1 MIYIMEKIKMKS
13 DKKYLIIGEFGQERN
28 IIYQKDLTKHL
39 EISFKDLGLTKNDI
53 ILISSN
59 DLENKTN
66 LLLSSNK
73 KENNSLNEIKE
84 DYYLFSTKN
93 KYEIYKQ
100 EFDNK
105 LKQQIENNLYISA
118 KDLFSDKLS
127 FNFNNNSLLNKN
139 ITNNIQIQKDI
150 SHVQEIYSNFKSIS
164 INIDKNFNLCNSL
177 MNMNIIN
184 INKSIS
190 ILYKYLKTR
199 IKNIQ
204 INFESLKVNLEEINK
219 RVTSTE
225 KRIKNFIIIKMGIN
239 NKEELELFKIL
250 INENQIEQMKEKIN
264 KKLNTLNEKM
274 KNKSKIFEEKIND
287 MNNNNINLEQKI
299 KEIIDEKKL
308 EEIKNDIKRVKE
320 KFNALKN
327 RYNKDKFNDEI
338 KKIIEKYN
346 NNIENNSEDKFDINY
361 RIDKLDDYKKEDELN
376 IIIHNIKNIKSETE
390 NIVNKI
396 KLFITD
402 SIIKKFFRFSSEIF
416 LALEPFESYNEKFN
430 TYKNSLENIS
440 KSNFDL
446 LFSIDEAL
454 RFKYYFN
461 EYERRI
467 NYLKDLKRI
476 IYKLKKSLI
485 KENEIRQK
493 FNEEIKNYFNGK
505 INDNVFGISNN
516 IISYFEWDD
525 IKGSFDIYGDKNYSN
540 ITLEEDELNH
550 FNSNKKYD
558 LSKEKLIYLDDI
570 FSKND
575 FQQEMIYNLNNKIL
589 EYKSEINKLT
599 NIIENKNKEFKQLK
613 YNIEQINNLFNNKNK
628 NIKYENRDIEIK
640 KEESNGIKKENKI
653 FNPLYDEMTD
663 DNDIN
668 EEESFAIKD
677 NNNDSNSS
685 IEDDKNKNNIN
696 NENNIY
702 LSLEQTF
709 IIKKT
714 FFNYFTNLL
723 SIKNEEYNK
732 LFSLYNS
739 LRMSIEDK

>member
-1 MIYIMEKIKMKS
+1 MKL
-13 DKKYLIIGEFGQERN
+13 DKKYLIIGEFGQERR
-28 IIYQKDLTKHL
+28 ISSQKDLMKNI
-39 EISFKDLGLTKNDI
+39 EVSFKDLGLTKNDV

-59 DLENKTN
+59 ELENKTN
-66 LLLSSNK
+66 LILSSNK
-73 KENNSLNEIKE
+73 KENSNINEIKE

-105 LKQQIENNLYISA
+105 LKQQIENNSFISA
-118 KDLFSDKLS
+118 KELFGGRLF
-127 FNFNNNSLLNKN
+127 FNLNNNSLINKN

-150 SHVQEIYSNFKSIS
+150 SHIQEIYSNFNSIS
-164 INIDKNFNLCNSL
+164 NNIDSNYELCRSL
-177 MNMNIIN
+177 ISKNIIN

-204 INFESLKVNLEEINK
+204 INFESLKENLEEMNK
-219 RVTSTE
+219 RVSSTE

-250 INENQIEQMKEKIN
+250 INENQIKQMKEKIN
-264 KKLNTLNEKM
+264 KKINTLNEKI
-274 KNKSKIFEEKIND
+274 KNKSKEFEEKVNILNND
-287 MNNNNINLEQKI
+287 NINIEQKI
-299 KEIIDEKKL
+299 KDVIDEKKL
-308 EEIKNDIKRVKE
+308 EEIKKEIKRIKE
-320 KFNALKN
+320 KLNDLKN
-327 RYNKDKFNDEI
+327 KFNNEI
-338 KKIIEKYN
+338 EKIKEKYN
-346 NNIENNSEDKFDINY
+346 NNNIEKNNEDDIKY

-376 IIIHNIKNIKSETE
+376 IFIHNIKNIKNETE
-390 NIVNKI
+390 NIMNKI

-402 SIIKKFFRFSSEIF
+402 TIIKKFFRLSNDIF
-416 LALEPFESYNEKFN
+416 LALEPIESYNEKFN
-430 TYKNSLENIS
+430 TYKNSLEKIG
-440 KSNFDL
+440 KDNFDL

-454 RFKYYFN
+454 RFKFYFN

-467 NYLKDLKRI
+467 NYLKDLKRT
-476 IYKLKKSLI
+476 IYKLKKSLK

-493 FNEEIKNYFNGK
+493 FNEELKNYFNGK
-505 INDNVFGISNN
+505 INDKVFGISDS

-525 IKGSFDIYGDKNYSN
+525 IKGSFDIYGDKNYAN
-540 ITLEEDELNH
+540 ITLEENELNL
-550 FNSNKKYD
+550 FNSNNKN
-558 LSKEKLIYLDDI
+558 EIEDI
-570 FSKND
+570 ISRND

-599 NIIENKNKEFKQLK
+599 NIIENKNNEFKQLK
-613 YNIEQINNLFNNKNK
+613 YNIDQINNLFNNKNK
-628 NIKYENRDIEIK
+628 NIKNENKDSNINIYENN
-640 KEESNGIKKENKI
+640 SIKKENKI

-685 IEDDKNKNNIN
+685 NEDINNKNNIN
-696 NENNIY
+696 NENNENNIY
-702 LSLEQTF
+702 LSLSQTF

-723 SIKNEEYNK
+723 SIKNEEYNR

-739 LRMSIEDK
+739 LKMSLEDK

>member
-1 MIYIMEKIKMKS
+1 MEKIKMKL
-13 DKKYLIIGEFGQERN
+13 DKKYLIIGEFGQERR
-28 IIYQKDLTKHL
+28 ISSQKDLMKNI
-39 EISFKDLGLTKNDI
+39 EVSFKDLGLTKNDV

-59 DLENKTN
+59 ELENKTN
-66 LLLSSNK
+66 LILSSNK
-73 KENNSLNEIKE
+73 KENSNINEIKE

-105 LKQQIENNLYISA
+105 LKQQIENNSFISA
-118 KDLFSDKLS
+118 KELFGGRL
-127 FNFNNNSLLNKN
+127 FINLNNNSLINKN

-150 SHVQEIYSNFKSIS
+150 SHIQEIYSNFNSIS
-164 INIDKNFNLCNSL
+164 NNIDSNYELCRSL
-177 MNMNIIN
+177 ISKNIIN

-190 ILYKYLKTR
+190 ILYNYLKTR

-204 INFESLKVNLEEINK
+204 INFESLKENLEEMNK
-219 RVTSTE
+219 RVSSTE

-250 INENQIEQMKEKIN
+250 INENQIKQMKEKIN
-264 KKLNTLNEKM
+264 KKINALNEKI
-274 KNKSKIFEEKIND
+274 KNKSKEFEEKVNILNND
-287 MNNNNINLEQKI
+287 NINIEQKI
-299 KEIIDEKKL
+299 KDVIDEKKL
-308 EEIKNDIKRVKE
+308 EEIKK
-320 KFNALKN
+320 
-327 RYNKDKFNDEI
+327 EI
-338 KKIIEKYN
+338 KKIKEKLNDLKNKFNNEIEKIKEKYN
-346 NNIENNSEDKFDINY
+346 NNNIEKNNEDDIKY
-361 RIDKLDDYKKEDELN
+361 RIDKLDDYKNEDELN
-376 IIIHNIKNIKSETE
+376 IFIHNIKNIKNETE
-390 NIVNKI
+390 NIMNKI

-402 SIIKKFFRFSSEIF
+402 TIIKKFFRFSNDIF
-416 LALEPFESYNEKFN
+416 LALEPIESYNEKFN
-430 TYKNSLENIS
+430 TYKNSLEKIG
-440 KSNFDL
+440 KDNFDL

-454 RFKYYFN
+454 RFKFYFN

-467 NYLKDLKRI
+467 NYLKDLKRT
-476 IYKLKKSLI
+476 IYKLKKSLK

-493 FNEEIKNYFNGK
+493 FNEELKNYFNGK
-505 INDNVFGISNN
+505 INDKVFGISDS

-525 IKGSFDIYGDKNYSN
+525 IKGSFDIYGDKNYAN
-540 ITLEEDELNH
+540 ITLEENELNL
-550 FNSNKKYD
+550 FNSNNKN
-558 LSKEKLIYLDDI
+558 EIEDI
-570 FSKND
+570 ISRND

-599 NIIENKNKEFKQLK
+599 NIIENKNNEFKQLK
-613 YNIEQINNLFNNKNK
+613 YNIDQINNLFNNKNK
-628 NIKYENRDIEIK
+628 NIKNENKDSNINIYENN
-640 KEESNGIKKENKI
+640 SIKKENKI

-685 IEDDKNKNNIN
+685 NEDINNKNNIN
-696 NENNIY
+696 NENNENNIY
-702 LSLEQTF
+702 LSLSQTF

-723 SIKNEEYNK
+723 SIKNEEYNR

-739 LRMSIEDK
+739 LKMSLEDK

>member
-1 MIYIMEKIKMKS
+1 MEKIKMKS

-28 IIYQKDLTKHL
+28 IIYQKDLIKHL

-346 NNIENNSEDKFDINY
+346 NNIEKNSEDKFDINY

-376 IIIHNIKNIKSETE
+376 IIMHNIKNIKSETE

>member
-1 MIYIMEKIKMKS
+1 MKL
-13 DKKYLIIGEFGQERN
+13 DKKYLIIGEFGQERR
-28 IIYQKDLTKHL
+28 ISSQKDLMKNI
-39 EISFKDLGLTKNDI
+39 EVSFKDLGLTKNDV

-59 DLENKTN
+59 ELENKTN
-66 LLLSSNK
+66 LILSSNK
-73 KENNSLNEIKE
+73 KENSNINEIKE

-105 LKQQIENNLYISA
+105 LKQQIENNSFISA
-118 KDLFSDKLS
+118 KELFGGRL
-127 FNFNNNSLLNKN
+127 FINLNNNSLINKN

-150 SHVQEIYSNFKSIS
+150 SHIQEIYSNFNSIS
-164 INIDKNFNLCNSL
+164 NNIDSNYELCRSL
-177 MNMNIIN
+177 ISKNIIN

-204 INFESLKVNLEEINK
+204 INFESLKENLEEMNK
-219 RVTSTE
+219 RVSSTE

-250 INENQIEQMKEKIN
+250 INENQIKQMKEKIN
-264 KKLNTLNEKM
+264 KKINTLNEKI
-274 KNKSKIFEEKIND
+274 KNKSKEFEEKVNILNND
-287 MNNNNINLEQKI
+287 NINIEQKI
-299 KEIIDEKKL
+299 KDVIDEKKL
-308 EEIKNDIKRVKE
+308 EEIKKEIKRIKE
-320 KFNALKN
+320 KLNDLKN
-327 RYNKDKFNDEI
+327 KFNNEI
-338 KKIIEKYN
+338 EKIKEKYN
-346 NNIENNSEDKFDINY
+346 NNNIEKNNEDDIKY
-361 RIDKLDDYKKEDELN
+361 RIDKLDDYKNEDELN
-376 IIIHNIKNIKSETE
+376 IFIHNIKNIKNETE
-390 NIVNKI
+390 NIMNKI

-402 SIIKKFFRFSSEIF
+402 TIIKKFFRLSNDIF
-416 LALEPFESYNEKFN
+416 LALEPIESYNEKFN
-430 TYKNSLENIS
+430 TYKNSLEKIG
-440 KSNFDL
+440 KDNFDL

-454 RFKYYFN
+454 RFKFYFN

-467 NYLKDLKRI
+467 NYLKDLKRT
-476 IYKLKKSLI
+476 IYKLKKSLK

-493 FNEEIKNYFNGK
+493 FNEELKNYFNDK
-505 INDNVFGISNN
+505 INDKVFGISDS

-525 IKGSFDIYGDKNYSN
+525 IKGSFDIYGDKNYAN
-540 ITLEEDELNH
+540 ITLKEDELNL
-550 FNSNKKYD
+550 FNSNNKN
-558 LSKEKLIYLDDI
+558 EIEDI
-570 FSKND
+570 ISKND

-599 NIIENKNKEFKQLK
+599 NIIENKNNEFKQLK
-613 YNIEQINNLFNNKNK
+613 YNIDQINNLFNNKNK
-628 NIKYENRDIEIK
+628 NIKNENKDSNINIYENN
-640 KEESNGIKKENKI
+640 SIKKENKI

-685 IEDDKNKNNIN
+685 NEDINNKNNIN
-696 NENNIY
+696 NENNENNIY
-702 LSLEQTF
+702 LSLSQTF

-723 SIKNEEYNK
+723 SIKNEEYNR

-739 LRMSIEDK
+739 LKMSLEDK

>member
-1 MIYIMEKIKMKS
+1 MKL
-13 DKKYLIIGEFGQERN
+13 DKKYLIIGEFGQERR
-28 IIYQKDLTKHL
+28 ISSQKDLMKNI
-39 EISFKDLGLTKNDI
+39 EVSFKDLGLTKNDV

-59 DLENKTN
+59 ELENKTN
-66 LLLSSNK
+66 LILSSNK
-73 KENNSLNEIKE
+73 KENSNINEIKE

-105 LKQQIENNLYISA
+105 LKQQIENNSFISA
-118 KDLFSDKLS
+118 KELFGGRLF
-127 FNFNNNSLLNKN
+127 FNLNNNSLINKN

-150 SHVQEIYSNFKSIS
+150 SHIQEIYSNFNSIS
-164 INIDKNFNLCNSL
+164 NNIDSNYELCRILLNK
-177 MNMNIIN
+177 NIIN

-190 ILYKYLKTR
+190 ILYNYLKTR

-204 INFESLKVNLEEINK
+204 INFESLKENLEEMNK
-219 RVTSTE
+219 RVSSTE

-250 INENQIEQMKEKIN
+250 INENQIKQMKEKIN
-264 KKLNTLNEKM
+264 KKINTLNEKI
-274 KNKSKIFEEKIND
+274 KNKSKEFEEKVNILNND
-287 MNNNNINLEQKI
+287 NINIEQKI
-299 KEIIDEKKL
+299 KDVIDEKKL
-308 EEIKNDIKRVKE
+308 EEIKKEIKRIKE
-320 KFNALKN
+320 KLNDLKN
-327 RYNKDKFNDEI
+327 KFNNEI
-338 KKIIEKYN
+338 EKIKEKYN
-346 NNIENNSEDKFDINY
+346 NNNIEKNNEDDIKY
-361 RIDKLDDYKKEDELN
+361 RIDKLDDYKNEDELN
-376 IIIHNIKNIKSETE
+376 IFIYNIKNIKNETE
-390 NIVNKI
+390 NIMNKI

-402 SIIKKFFRFSSEIF
+402 TIIKKFFRFSNDIF
-416 LALEPFESYNEKFN
+416 LALEPIESYNEKFN
-430 TYKNSLENIS
+430 TYKNSLEKIG
-440 KSNFDL
+440 KDNFDL

-454 RFKYYFN
+454 RFKFYFN

-467 NYLKDLKRI
+467 NYLKDLKRT
-476 IYKLKKSLI
+476 IYKLKKSLK

-493 FNEEIKNYFNGK
+493 FNEELKNYFNGK
-505 INDNVFGISNN
+505 INDKVFGISDS

-525 IKGSFDIYGDKNYSN
+525 IKGSFDIYGDKNYAN
-540 ITLEEDELNH
+540 ITLKEDELNL
-550 FNSNKKYD
+550 FNSNNKN
-558 LSKEKLIYLDDI
+558 EIEDI
-570 FSKND
+570 ISKND

-599 NIIENKNKEFKQLK
+599 NIIENKNNEFKQLK

-628 NIKYENRDIEIK
+628 NIKNENKDSNINIYENN
-640 KEESNGIKKENKI
+640 SIKKENKI

-685 IEDDKNKNNIN
+685 NEDINNKNNIN
-696 NENNIY
+696 NENNENNIY
-702 LSLEQTF
+702 LSLSQTF

-723 SIKNEEYNK
+723 SIKNEEYNR

-739 LRMSIEDK
+739 LKMSLEDK

>member
-1 MIYIMEKIKMKS
+1 MEKIKMKS

-28 IIYQKDLTKHL
+28 IIYQKDLIKHL

-184 INKSIS
+184 IKKSIS

-346 NNIENNSEDKFDINY
+346 NNIEKNSEDKFDINY

-628 NIKYENRDIEIK
+628 NTKYENRDIEIK

-723 SIKNEEYNK
+723 SFYIIYHKSYYK
-732 LFSLYNS
+732 
-739 LRMSIEDK
+739 

>member
-1 MIYIMEKIKMKS
+1 MEKIKMKS

-28 IIYQKDLTKHL
+28 IIYQKDLIKHL

-346 NNIENNSEDKFDINY
+346 NNIEKNSEDKFDINC
-361 RIDKLDDYKKEDELN
+361 RIDGLDDYKKEDELN

>member
-1 MIYIMEKIKMKS
+1 MKL
-13 DKKYLIIGEFGQERN
+13 DKKYLIIGEFGQERR
-28 IIYQKDLTKHL
+28 ISSQKDLMKNI
-39 EISFKDLGLTKNDI
+39 EVSFKDLGLTKNDV

-59 DLENKTN
+59 ELENKTN
-66 LLLSSNK
+66 LILSSNK
-73 KENNSLNEIKE
+73 KENSNINEIKE

-105 LKQQIENNLYISA
+105 LKQQIENNSFISA
-118 KDLFSDKLS
+118 KELFGGRL
-127 FNFNNNSLLNKN
+127 FINLNNNSLINKN

-150 SHVQEIYSNFKSIS
+150 SHIQEIYSNFNSIS
-164 INIDKNFNLCNSL
+164 NNIDSNYELCRSL
-177 MNMNIIN
+177 ISKNIIN

-204 INFESLKVNLEEINK
+204 INFESLKENLEEMNK
-219 RVTSTE
+219 RVSSTE

-250 INENQIEQMKEKIN
+250 INENQIKQMKEKIN
-264 KKLNTLNEKM
+264 KKINALNEKI
-274 KNKSKIFEEKIND
+274 KNKSKEFEEKVNILNND
-287 MNNNNINLEQKI
+287 NINIEQKI
-299 KEIIDEKKL
+299 KDVIDEKKL
-308 EEIKNDIKRVKE
+308 EEIKKEIKRIKE
-320 KFNALKN
+320 KLNDLKN
-327 RYNKDKFNDEI
+327 KFNNEI
-338 KKIIEKYN
+338 EKIKEKYN
-346 NNIENNSEDKFDINY
+346 NNNIEKNNEDDIKY
-361 RIDKLDDYKKEDELN
+361 RIDKLDDYKNEDELN
-376 IIIHNIKNIKSETE
+376 IFIHNIKNIKNETE
-390 NIVNKI
+390 NIMNKI

-402 SIIKKFFRFSSEIF
+402 TIIKKFFRFSNDIF
-416 LALEPFESYNEKFN
+416 LALEPIESYNEKFN
-430 TYKNSLENIS
+430 TYKNSLEKIG
-440 KSNFDL
+440 KDNFDL

-454 RFKYYFN
+454 RFKFYFN

-467 NYLKDLKRI
+467 NYLKDLKRT
-476 IYKLKKSLI
+476 IYKLKKSLK

-493 FNEEIKNYFNGK
+493 FNEELKNYFNDK
-505 INDNVFGISNN
+505 INDKVFGISDS

-525 IKGSFDIYGDKNYSN
+525 IKGSFDIYGDKNYAN
-540 ITLEEDELNH
+540 ITLEENELNL
-550 FNSNKKYD
+550 FNSNNKN
-558 LSKEKLIYLDDI
+558 EIEDI
-570 FSKND
+570 ISRND

-599 NIIENKNKEFKQLK
+599 NIIENKNNEFKQLK
-613 YNIEQINNLFNNKNK
+613 YNIDQINNLFNNKNK
-628 NIKYENRDIEIK
+628 NIKNENKDSNINIYENN
-640 KEESNGIKKENKI
+640 SIKKENKI

-685 IEDDKNKNNIN
+685 NEDINNKNNIN
-696 NENNIY
+696 NENNENNIY
-702 LSLEQTF
+702 LSLSQTF

-723 SIKNEEYNK
+723 SIKNEEYNR

-739 LRMSIEDK
+739 LKMSLEDK

>member
-1 MIYIMEKIKMKS
+1 MKL
-13 DKKYLIIGEFGQERN
+13 DKKYLIIGEFGQERR
-28 IIYQKDLTKHL
+28 ISSQKDLMKNI
-39 EISFKDLGLTKNDI
+39 EVSFKDLGLTKNDV

-59 DLENKTN
+59 ELENKTN
-66 LLLSSNK
+66 LILSSNK
-73 KENNSLNEIKE
+73 KENSNINEIKE

-105 LKQQIENNLYISA
+105 LKQQIENNSFISA
-118 KDLFSDKLS
+118 KELFGGRL
-127 FNFNNNSLLNKN
+127 FINLNNNSLINKN

-150 SHVQEIYSNFKSIS
+150 SHIQEIYSNFNSIS
-164 INIDKNFNLCNSL
+164 NNIDSNYELCRSL
-177 MNMNIIN
+177 ISKNIIN

-204 INFESLKVNLEEINK
+204 INFESLKENLEEMNK
-219 RVTSTE
+219 RVSSTE

-250 INENQIEQMKEKIN
+250 INENQIKQMKEKIN
-264 KKLNTLNEKM
+264 KKINTLNEKI
-274 KNKSKIFEEKIND
+274 KNKSKEFEEKVNILNND
-287 MNNNNINLEQKI
+287 NINIEQKI
-299 KEIIDEKKL
+299 KDVIDEKKL
-308 EEIKNDIKRVKE
+308 EEIKKEIKRIKE
-320 KFNALKN
+320 KLNDLKN
-327 RYNKDKFNDEI
+327 KFYNEI
-338 KKIIEKYN
+338 EKIKEKYN
-346 NNIENNSEDKFDINY
+346 NNNIEKNNEDDIKY
-361 RIDKLDDYKKEDELN
+361 RIDKLDDYKNEDELN
-376 IIIHNIKNIKSETE
+376 IFIHNIKNIKNETE
-390 NIVNKI
+390 NIMNKI

-402 SIIKKFFRFSSEIF
+402 TIIKKFFRFSNDVF
-416 LALEPFESYNEKFN
+416 LALEPIESYNEKFN
-430 TYKNSLENIS
+430 TYKNSLEKIG
-440 KSNFDL
+440 KDNFDL

-454 RFKYYFN
+454 RFKFYFN

-467 NYLKDLKRI
+467 NYLKDLKRT
-476 IYKLKKSLI
+476 IYKLKKSLK

-493 FNEEIKNYFNGK
+493 FNEELKNYFNGK
-505 INDNVFGISNN
+505 INDKVFGISDS

-525 IKGSFDIYGDKNYSN
+525 IKGSFDIYGDKNYAN
-540 ITLEEDELNH
+540 ITLKEDELNL
-550 FNSNKKYD
+550 FNSNNKN
-558 LSKEKLIYLDDI
+558 EIEDI
-570 FSKND
+570 ISKND

-599 NIIENKNKEFKQLK
+599 NIIENKNNEFKQLK
-613 YNIEQINNLFNNKNK
+613 YNIDQINNLFNNKNK
-628 NIKYENRDIEIK
+628 NIKNENKDSNINIYENN
-640 KEESNGIKKENKI
+640 SIKKENKI

-685 IEDDKNKNNIN
+685 NEDINNKNNIN
-696 NENNIY
+696 NENNGNNIY
-702 LSLEQTF
+702 LSLSQTF

-723 SIKNEEYNK
+723 SIKNEEYNR

-739 LRMSIEDK
+739 LKMSLEDK

>member
-1 MIYIMEKIKMKS
+1 MKS

-28 IIYQKDLTKHL
+28 IIYQKDLIKHL

-73 KENNSLNEIKE
+73 KENNNLNEIKE

-184 INKSIS
+184 IKKSIS

-346 NNIENNSEDKFDINY
+346 NNIEKNSEDKFDINY

>member
-1 MIYIMEKIKMKS
+1 MKL
-13 DKKYLIIGEFGQERN
+13 DKKYLIIGEFGQERR
-28 IIYQKDLTKHL
+28 ISSQKDLMKNI
-39 EISFKDLGLTKNDI
+39 EVSFKDLGLTKNDV

-59 DLENKTN
+59 ELENKTN
-66 LLLSSNK
+66 LILSSNK
-73 KENNSLNEIKE
+73 KENSNINEIKE

-105 LKQQIENNLYISA
+105 LKQQIENNSFISA
-118 KDLFSDKLS
+118 KELFGGRL
-127 FNFNNNSLLNKN
+127 FINLNNNSLINKN

-150 SHVQEIYSNFKSIS
+150 SHIQEIYSNFNSIS
-164 INIDKNFNLCNSL
+164 NNIDSNYELCRSL
-177 MNMNIIN
+177 ISKNIIN

-199 IKNIQ
+199 IKNIK
-204 INFESLKVNLEEINK
+204 INFESLKENLEEMNK
-219 RVTSTE
+219 RVSSTE

-250 INENQIEQMKEKIN
+250 INENQIKQMKEKIN
-264 KKLNTLNEKM
+264 KKINTLNEKI
-274 KNKSKIFEEKIND
+274 KNKSKEFEEKVNILNND
-287 MNNNNINLEQKI
+287 NINIEQKI
-299 KEIIDEKKL
+299 KDVIDEKKL
-308 EEIKNDIKRVKE
+308 EEIKKEIKRIKE
-320 KFNALKN
+320 KLNDLKN
-327 RYNKDKFNDEI
+327 KFNNEI
-338 KKIIEKYN
+338 EKIKEKYN
-346 NNIENNSEDKFDINY
+346 NNNIEKNNEDDIKY

-376 IIIHNIKNIKSETE
+376 IFIHNIKNIKNETE
-390 NIVNKI
+390 NIMNKI

-402 SIIKKFFRFSSEIF
+402 TIIKKFFRLSNDIF
-416 LALEPFESYNEKFN
+416 LALEPIESYNEKFN
-430 TYKNSLENIS
+430 TYKNSLEKIR
-440 KSNFDL
+440 KDNFDL

-454 RFKYYFN
+454 RFKFYFN

-467 NYLKDLKRI
+467 NYLKDLKRT
-476 IYKLKKSLI
+476 IYKLKKSLK

-493 FNEEIKNYFNGK
+493 FNEELKNYFNDK
-505 INDNVFGISNN
+505 INDKVFGISDS

-525 IKGSFDIYGDKNYSN
+525 IKGSFDIYGDKNYAN
-540 ITLEEDELNH
+540 ITLKEDELNL
-550 FNSNKKYD
+550 FNSNNKN
-558 LSKEKLIYLDDI
+558 EIEDI
-570 FSKND
+570 ISKND

-599 NIIENKNKEFKQLK
+599 NIIENKNNEFKQLK
-613 YNIEQINNLFNNKNK
+613 YNIDQINNLFNNKNK
-628 NIKYENRDIEIK
+628 NIKNENKDSNINIYENN
-640 KEESNGIKKENKI
+640 SIKKENKI

-685 IEDDKNKNNIN
+685 NEDINNKNNIN
-696 NENNIY
+696 NENNENNIY
-702 LSLEQTF
+702 LSLSQTF

-723 SIKNEEYNK
+723 SIKNEEYNR

-739 LRMSIEDK
+739 LKMSLEDK

>member
-1 MIYIMEKIKMKS
+1 MKL
-13 DKKYLIIGEFGQERN
+13 DKKYLIIGEFGQERR
-28 IIYQKDLTKHL
+28 ISSQKDLMKNI
-39 EISFKDLGLTKNDI
+39 EVSFKDLGLTKNDV

-59 DLENKTN
+59 ELENKTN
-66 LLLSSNK
+66 LILSSNK
-73 KENNSLNEIKE
+73 KENSNINEIKE

-105 LKQQIENNLYISA
+105 LKQQIENNSFISA
-118 KDLFSDKLS
+118 KELFGGRL
-127 FNFNNNSLLNKN
+127 FINLNNNSLINKN

-150 SHVQEIYSNFKSIS
+150 SHIQEIYSNFNSIS
-164 INIDKNFNLCNSL
+164 NNIDSNYELCRSL
-177 MNMNIIN
+177 ISKNIIN

-190 ILYKYLKTR
+190 ILYNYLKTR

-204 INFESLKVNLEEINK
+204 INFESLKENLEEMNK
-219 RVTSTE
+219 RVSSTE

-250 INENQIEQMKEKIN
+250 INENQIKQMKEKIN
-264 KKLNTLNEKM
+264 KKINALNEKI
-274 KNKSKIFEEKIND
+274 KNKSKEFEEKVNILNND
-287 MNNNNINLEQKI
+287 NINIEQKI
-299 KEIIDEKKL
+299 KDVIDEKKL
-308 EEIKNDIKRVKE
+308 EEIKKEIKRIKE
-320 KFNALKN
+320 KLNDLKN
-327 RYNKDKFNDEI
+327 KFNNEI
-338 KKIIEKYN
+338 EKIKEKYN
-346 NNIENNSEDKFDINY
+346 NNNIEKNNEDDIKY
-361 RIDKLDDYKKEDELN
+361 RIDKLDDYKNEDELN
-376 IIIHNIKNIKSETE
+376 IFIHNIKNIKNETE
-390 NIVNKI
+390 NIMNKI

-402 SIIKKFFRFSSEIF
+402 TIIKKFFRFSNDIF
-416 LALEPFESYNEKFN
+416 LALEPIESYNEKFN
-430 TYKNSLENIS
+430 TYKNSLEKIG
-440 KSNFDL
+440 KDNFDL

-454 RFKYYFN
+454 RFKFYFN

-467 NYLKDLKRI
+467 NYLKDLKRT
-476 IYKLKKSLI
+476 IYKLKKSLK

-493 FNEEIKNYFNGK
+493 FNEELKNYFNGK
-505 INDNVFGISNN
+505 INDKVFGISDS

-525 IKGSFDIYGDKNYSN
+525 IKGSFDIYGDKNYAN
-540 ITLEEDELNH
+540 ITLKEDELNL
-550 FNSNKKYD
+550 FNSNNKN
-558 LSKEKLIYLDDI
+558 EIEDI
-570 FSKND
+570 ISKND

-599 NIIENKNKEFKQLK
+599 NIIENKNNEFKQLK
-613 YNIEQINNLFNNKNK
+613 YNIDQINNLFNNKNK
-628 NIKYENRDIEIK
+628 NIKNENKDSNINIYENN
-640 KEESNGIKKENKI
+640 SIKKENKI

-685 IEDDKNKNNIN
+685 NEDINNKNNIN
-696 NENNIY
+696 NENNENNIY
-702 LSLEQTF
+702 LSLSQTF

-723 SIKNEEYNK
+723 SIKNEEYNR

-739 LRMSIEDK
+739 LKMSLEDK

>member
-1 MIYIMEKIKMKS
+1 M
-13 DKKYLIIGEFGQERN
+13 
-28 IIYQKDLTKHL
+28 

-346 NNIENNSEDKFDINY
+346 NNIEKNSEDKFDINY

-677 NNNDSNSS
+677 NTNSS

>member
-1 MIYIMEKIKMKS
+1 MEKIKMKS

-164 INIDKNFNLCNSL
+164 INIDKSFGLCDSL

-299 KEIIDEKKL
+299 KEIIDDKKL

-346 NNIENNSEDKFDINY
+346 NNIEKNSEDKFDINY

>member
-1 MIYIMEKIKMKS
+1 MKL
-13 DKKYLIIGEFGQERN
+13 DKKYLIIGEFGQERR
-28 IIYQKDLTKHL
+28 ISSQKDLMKNI
-39 EISFKDLGLTKNDI
+39 EVSFKDLGLTKNDV

-59 DLENKTN
+59 ELENKTN
-66 LLLSSNK
+66 LILSSNK
-73 KENNSLNEIKE
+73 KENSNINEIKE

-105 LKQQIENNLYISA
+105 LKQQIENNSFISA
-118 KDLFSDKLS
+118 KELFGGRL
-127 FNFNNNSLLNKN
+127 FINLNNNSLINKN

-150 SHVQEIYSNFKSIS
+150 SHIQEIYSNFNSIS
-164 INIDKNFNLCNSL
+164 NNIDSNYELCRSL
-177 MNMNIIN
+177 ISKNIIN

-190 ILYKYLKTR
+190 ILYNYLKTR

-204 INFESLKVNLEEINK
+204 INFESLKDYLEEMNK
-219 RVTSTE
+219 RVSSTE

-250 INENQIEQMKEKIN
+250 TNENQIKQMKEKIN
-264 KKLNTLNEKM
+264 KKINTLNEKI
-274 KNKSKIFEEKIND
+274 KNKSKEFEEKVNILNND
-287 MNNNNINLEQKI
+287 NINIEQKI
-299 KEIIDEKKL
+299 KDVIDEKKL
-308 EEIKNDIKRVKE
+308 EEIKKEIKRIKE
-320 KFNALKN
+320 KLNDLKN
-327 RYNKDKFNDEI
+327 KFNNEI
-338 KKIIEKYN
+338 EKIKEKYN
-346 NNIENNSEDKFDINY
+346 NNNIEKNNEDDIKY
-361 RIDKLDDYKKEDELN
+361 RIDKLDDYKNEDELN
-376 IIIHNIKNIKSETE
+376 IFIHNIKNIKNETE
-390 NIVNKI
+390 NIMNKI

-402 SIIKKFFRFSSEIF
+402 TIIKKFFRFSNDIF
-416 LALEPFESYNEKFN
+416 LALEPIESYNEKFN
-430 TYKNSLENIS
+430 TYKNSLEKIG
-440 KSNFDL
+440 KDNFDL

-454 RFKYYFN
+454 RFKFYFN

-467 NYLKDLKRI
+467 NYLKDLKRT
-476 IYKLKKSLI
+476 IYKLKKSLK

-493 FNEEIKNYFNGK
+493 FNEELKNYFNGK
-505 INDNVFGISNN
+505 INDKVFGISDS

-525 IKGSFDIYGDKNYSN
+525 IKGSFDIYGDKNYAN
-540 ITLEEDELNH
+540 ITLEENELNL
-550 FNSNKKYD
+550 FNSNNKN
-558 LSKEKLIYLDDI
+558 EIEDI
-570 FSKND
+570 ISRND

-599 NIIENKNKEFKQLK
+599 NIIENKNNEFKQLK
-613 YNIEQINNLFNNKNK
+613 YNIDQINNLFNNKNK
-628 NIKYENRDIEIK
+628 NIKNENKDSNISVYENN
-640 KEESNGIKKENKI
+640 SIKKENKI

-685 IEDDKNKNNIN
+685 NEDINNKNNIN
-696 NENNIY
+696 NENNENNIY
-702 LSLEQTF
+702 LSLSQTF

-723 SIKNEEYNK
+723 SIKNEEYNR

-739 LRMSIEDK
+739 LKMSLEDK

>member
-1 MIYIMEKIKMKS
+1 MKL
-13 DKKYLIIGEFGQERN
+13 DKKYLIIGEFGQERR
-28 IIYQKDLTKHL
+28 ISSQKDLMKNI
-39 EISFKDLGLTKNDI
+39 EVSFKDLGLTKNDV

-59 DLENKTN
+59 ELENKTN
-66 LLLSSNK
+66 LILSSNK
-73 KENNSLNEIKE
+73 KENSNINEIKE

-105 LKQQIENNLYISA
+105 LKQQIENNSFISA
-118 KDLFSDKLS
+118 KELFGGRL
-127 FNFNNNSLLNKN
+127 FINLNNNSLINKN

-150 SHVQEIYSNFKSIS
+150 SHIQEIYSNFNSIS
-164 INIDKNFNLCNSL
+164 NNIDSNYELCRSL
-177 MNMNIIN
+177 ISKNIIN

-199 IKNIQ
+199 IKNIK
-204 INFESLKVNLEEINK
+204 INFESLKENLEEMNK
-219 RVTSTE
+219 RVSSTE

-250 INENQIEQMKEKIN
+250 INENQIKQMKEKIN
-264 KKLNTLNEKM
+264 KKINTLNEKI
-274 KNKSKIFEEKIND
+274 KNKSKEFEEKVNILNND
-287 MNNNNINLEQKI
+287 NINIEQKI
-299 KEIIDEKKL
+299 KDVIDEKKL
-308 EEIKNDIKRVKE
+308 EEIKKEIKRIKE
-320 KFNALKN
+320 KLNDLKN
-327 RYNKDKFNDEI
+327 KFNNEI
-338 KKIIEKYN
+338 EKIKEKYN
-346 NNIENNSEDKFDINY
+346 NNNIEKNNEDDIKY

-376 IIIHNIKNIKSETE
+376 IFIHNIKNIKNETE
-390 NIVNKI
+390 NIMNKI

-402 SIIKKFFRFSSEIF
+402 TIIKKFFRLSNDIF
-416 LALEPFESYNEKFN
+416 LALEPIESYNEKFN
-430 TYKNSLENIS
+430 TYKNSLEKIG
-440 KSNFDL
+440 KDNFDL

-454 RFKYYFN
+454 RFKFYFN

-467 NYLKDLKRI
+467 NYLKDLKRT
-476 IYKLKKSLI
+476 IYKLKKSLK

-493 FNEEIKNYFNGK
+493 FNEELKNYFNDK
-505 INDNVFGISNN
+505 INDKVFGISDS

-525 IKGSFDIYGDKNYSN
+525 IKGSFDIYGDKNYAN
-540 ITLEEDELNH
+540 ITLEENELNL
-550 FNSNKKYD
+550 FNSNNKN
-558 LSKEKLIYLDDI
+558 EIEDI
-570 FSKND
+570 ISRND

-599 NIIENKNKEFKQLK
+599 NIIENKNNEFKQLK
-613 YNIEQINNLFNNKNK
+613 YNIDQINNLFNNKNK
-628 NIKYENRDIEIK
+628 NIKNENKDSNINIYENN
-640 KEESNGIKKENKI
+640 SIKKENKI

-685 IEDDKNKNNIN
+685 NEDINNKNNIN
-696 NENNIY
+696 NENNENNIY
-702 LSLEQTF
+702 LSLSQTF

-723 SIKNEEYNK
+723 SIKNEEYNR

-739 LRMSIEDK
+739 LKMSLEDK

>member
-1 MIYIMEKIKMKS
+1 MKL
-13 DKKYLIIGEFGQERN
+13 DKKYLIIGEFGQERR
-28 IIYQKDLTKHL
+28 IFSQKDLMKNI
-39 EISFKDLGLTKNDI
+39 EVSFKDLGLTKNDV

-59 DLENKTN
+59 ELENKTN
-66 LLLSSNK
+66 LILSSNK
-73 KENNSLNEIKE
+73 KENSNINEIKE

-105 LKQQIENNLYISA
+105 LKQQIENNSFISA
-118 KDLFSDKLS
+118 KELFGGRL
-127 FNFNNNSLLNKN
+127 FINLNNNSLINKN

-150 SHVQEIYSNFKSIS
+150 SHIQEIYSNFNSIS
-164 INIDKNFNLCNSL
+164 NNIDSNYELCRSL
-177 MNMNIIN
+177 ISKNIIN

-204 INFESLKVNLEEINK
+204 INFESLKENLEEMNK
-219 RVTSTE
+219 RVSSTE

-250 INENQIEQMKEKIN
+250 INENQIKQMKEKIN
-264 KKLNTLNEKM
+264 KKINTLNEKI
-274 KNKSKIFEEKIND
+274 KNKSKEFEEKVNILNND
-287 MNNNNINLEQKI
+287 NINIEQKI
-299 KEIIDEKKL
+299 KDVIDEKKL
-308 EEIKNDIKRVKE
+308 EEIKKEIKRIKE
-320 KFNALKN
+320 KLNDLKN
-327 RYNKDKFNDEI
+327 KFNNEI
-338 KKIIEKYN
+338 EKIKEKYN
-346 NNIENNSEDKFDINY
+346 NNNIEKNNEDDIKY
-361 RIDKLDDYKKEDELN
+361 RIDKLDDYKNEDELN
-376 IIIHNIKNIKSETE
+376 IFIHNIKNIKNETE
-390 NIVNKI
+390 NIMNKI

-402 SIIKKFFRFSSEIF
+402 TIIKKFFRLSNDIF
-416 LALEPFESYNEKFN
+416 LALEPIESYNEKFN
-430 TYKNSLENIS
+430 TYKNSLEKIG
-440 KSNFDL
+440 KDNFDL

-454 RFKYYFN
+454 RFKFYFN

-467 NYLKDLKRI
+467 NYLKDLKRT
-476 IYKLKKSLI
+476 IYKLKKSLK

-493 FNEEIKNYFNGK
+493 FNEELKNYFNGK
-505 INDNVFGISNN
+505 INDKVFGISDS

-525 IKGSFDIYGDKNYSN
+525 IKGSFDIYGDKNYAN
-540 ITLEEDELNH
+540 ITLKEDELNL
-550 FNSNKKYD
+550 FNSNNKN
-558 LSKEKLIYLDDI
+558 EIEDI
-570 FSKND
+570 ISKND

-599 NIIENKNKEFKQLK
+599 NIIENKNNEFKQLK
-613 YNIEQINNLFNNKNK
+613 YNIDQINNLFNNKNK
-628 NIKYENRDIEIK
+628 NIKNENKDSNINIYENN
-640 KEESNGIKKENKI
+640 SIKKENKI

-685 IEDDKNKNNIN
+685 NEDINNKNNIN
-696 NENNIY
+696 NENNENNIY
-702 LSLEQTF
+702 LSLSQTF

-723 SIKNEEYNK
+723 SIKNEEYNR

-739 LRMSIEDK
+739 LKMSLEDK

>member
-1 MIYIMEKIKMKS
+1 MEKIKMKS

-28 IIYQKDLTKHL
+28 IIYQKDLIKHL

-105 LKQQIENNLYISA
+105 LKQQIENNLKQQIENNLYISA

-346 NNIENNSEDKFDINY
+346 NNIEKNSEDKFDINY

-677 NNNDSNSS
+677 NNNDSKM
-685 IEDDKNKNNIN
+685 IKIK
-696 NENNIY
+696 
-702 LSLEQTF
+702 
-709 IIKKT
+709 II
-714 FFNYFTNLL
+714 
-723 SIKNEEYNK
+723 
-732 LFSLYNS
+732 
-739 LRMSIEDK
+739 

>member
-1 MIYIMEKIKMKS
+1 
-13 DKKYLIIGEFGQERN
+13 
-28 IIYQKDLTKHL
+28 
-39 EISFKDLGLTKNDI
+39 
-53 ILISSN
+53 
-59 DLENKTN
+59 
-66 LLLSSNK
+66 
-73 KENNSLNEIKE
+73 
-84 DYYLFSTKN
+84 
-93 KYEIYKQ
+93 
-100 EFDNK
+100 
-105 LKQQIENNLYISA
+105 
-118 KDLFSDKLS
+118 
-127 FNFNNNSLLNKN
+127 
-139 ITNNIQIQKDI
+139 
-150 SHVQEIYSNFKSIS
+150 
-164 INIDKNFNLCNSL
+164 
-177 MNMNIIN
+177 MNIIN

-346 NNIENNSEDKFDINY
+346 NNIEKNSEDKFDINY

-668 EEESFAIKD
+668 EEES
-677 NNNDSNSS
+677 
-685 IEDDKNKNNIN
+685 
-696 NENNIY
+696 
-702 LSLEQTF
+702 L
-709 IIKKT
+709 
-714 FFNYFTNLL
+714 
-723 SIKNEEYNK
+723 
-732 LFSLYNS
+732 
-739 LRMSIEDK
+739 

>member
-1 MIYIMEKIKMKS
+1 MKL
-13 DKKYLIIGEFGQERN
+13 DKKYLIIGEFGQERR
-28 IIYQKDLTKHL
+28 ISSQKDLMKNI
-39 EISFKDLGLTKNDI
+39 EVSFKDLGLTKNDV

-59 DLENKTN
+59 ELENKTN
-66 LLLSSNK
+66 LILSSNK
-73 KENNSLNEIKE
+73 KENSNINEIKE

-105 LKQQIENNLYISA
+105 LKQQIENNSFISA
-118 KDLFSDKLS
+118 KELFGGRL
-127 FNFNNNSLLNKN
+127 FINLNNNSLINKN

-150 SHVQEIYSNFKSIS
+150 SHIQEIYSNFNSIS
-164 INIDKNFNLCNSL
+164 NNIDSNYELCRSL
-177 MNMNIIN
+177 ISKNIIN

-190 ILYKYLKTR
+190 ILYNYLKTR

-204 INFESLKVNLEEINK
+204 INFESLKENLEEMNK
-219 RVTSTE
+219 RVSSTE

-250 INENQIEQMKEKIN
+250 INENQIKQMKEKIN
-264 KKLNTLNEKM
+264 KKINALNEKI
-274 KNKSKIFEEKIND
+274 KNKSKEFEEKLNIVNND
-287 MNNNNINLEQKI
+287 NINIEQKI
-299 KEIIDEKKL
+299 KDVIDEKKL
-308 EEIKNDIKRVKE
+308 EEIKKEIKRIKE
-320 KFNALKN
+320 KLNDLKN
-327 RYNKDKFNDEI
+327 KFNNEI
-338 KKIIEKYN
+338 EKIKEKYN
-346 NNIENNSEDKFDINY
+346 NNNIEKNNEDDIKY

-376 IIIHNIKNIKSETE
+376 IFIHNIKNIKNETE
-390 NIVNKI
+390 NIMNKI

-402 SIIKKFFRFSSEIF
+402 TIIKKFFRLSNDIF
-416 LALEPFESYNEKFN
+416 LALEPIESYNEKFN
-430 TYKNSLENIS
+430 TYKNSLEKIG
-440 KSNFDL
+440 KDNFDL

-454 RFKYYFN
+454 RFKFYFN

-467 NYLKDLKRI
+467 NYLKDLKRT
-476 IYKLKKSLI
+476 IYKLKKSLK

-493 FNEEIKNYFNGK
+493 FNEELKNYFNGK
-505 INDNVFGISNN
+505 INDKVFGISDS

-525 IKGSFDIYGDKNYSN
+525 IKGSFDIYGDKNYAN
-540 ITLEEDELNH
+540 ITLKEDELNL
-550 FNSNKKYD
+550 FNSNNKN
-558 LSKEKLIYLDDI
+558 EIEDI
-570 FSKND
+570 ISKND

-599 NIIENKNKEFKQLK
+599 NIIENKNNEFKQLK
-613 YNIEQINNLFNNKNK
+613 YNIDQINNLFNNKNK
-628 NIKYENRDIEIK
+628 NIKNENKDSNINIYENN
-640 KEESNGIKKENKI
+640 SIKKENKI

-685 IEDDKNKNNIN
+685 NEDINNKNNIN
-696 NENNIY
+696 NENNENNIY
-702 LSLEQTF
+702 LSLSQTF

-723 SIKNEEYNK
+723 SIKNEEYNR

-739 LRMSIEDK
+739 LKMSLEDK

>member
-1 MIYIMEKIKMKS
+1 MKL
-13 DKKYLIIGEFGQERN
+13 DKKYLIIGEFGQERR
-28 IIYQKDLTKHL
+28 ISSQKDLMKNI
-39 EISFKDLGLTKNDI
+39 EVSFKDLGLTKNDV

-59 DLENKTN
+59 ELENKTN
-66 LLLSSNK
+66 LILSSNK
-73 KENNSLNEIKE
+73 KENSNINEIKE

-105 LKQQIENNLYISA
+105 LKQQIENNSFISA
-118 KDLFSDKLS
+118 KELFGGRL
-127 FNFNNNSLLNKN
+127 FINLNNNSLINKN

-150 SHVQEIYSNFKSIS
+150 SHIQEIYSNFNSIS
-164 INIDKNFNLCNSL
+164 NNIDSNYELCRSL
-177 MNMNIIN
+177 ISKNIIN

-204 INFESLKVNLEEINK
+204 INFESLKENLEEMNK
-219 RVTSTE
+219 RVSSTE

-250 INENQIEQMKEKIN
+250 INENQIKQMKEKIN
-264 KKLNTLNEKM
+264 KKINTLNEKI
-274 KNKSKIFEEKIND
+274 KNKSKEFEEKVNILNND
-287 MNNNNINLEQKI
+287 NINIEQKI
-299 KEIIDEKKL
+299 KDVIDEKKL
-308 EEIKNDIKRVKE
+308 EEIKKEIKRIKE
-320 KFNALKN
+320 KLNDLKN
-327 RYNKDKFNDEI
+327 KFNNEI
-338 KKIIEKYN
+338 EKIKEKYN
-346 NNIENNSEDKFDINY
+346 NNNIEKNNEDDIKY

-376 IIIHNIKNIKSETE
+376 IFIHNIKNIKNETE
-390 NIVNKI
+390 NIMNKI

-402 SIIKKFFRFSSEIF
+402 TIIKKFFRFSNDIF
-416 LALEPFESYNEKFN
+416 LALEPIESYNEKFN
-430 TYKNSLENIS
+430 TYKNSLEKIG
-440 KSNFDL
+440 KDNFDL

-454 RFKYYFN
+454 RFKFYFN

-467 NYLKDLKRI
+467 NYLKDLKRT
-476 IYKLKKSLI
+476 IYKLKKSLK

-493 FNEEIKNYFNGK
+493 FNEELKNYFNGK
-505 INDNVFGISNN
+505 INDKVFGISDS

-525 IKGSFDIYGDKNYSN
+525 IKGSFDIYGDKNYAN
-540 ITLEEDELNH
+540 ITLEENELNL
-550 FNSNKKYD
+550 FNSNNKN
-558 LSKEKLIYLDDI
+558 EIEDI
-570 FSKND
+570 ISRND

-599 NIIENKNKEFKQLK
+599 NIIENKNNEFKQLK
-613 YNIEQINNLFNNKNK
+613 YNIDQINNLFNNKNK
-628 NIKYENRDIEIK
+628 NIKNENKDSNINIYENN
-640 KEESNGIKKENKI
+640 SIKKENKI

-685 IEDDKNKNNIN
+685 NEDINNKNNIN
-696 NENNIY
+696 NENNENNIY
-702 LSLEQTF
+702 LSLSQTF

-723 SIKNEEYNK
+723 SIKNEEYNR

-739 LRMSIEDK
+739 LKMSLEDK

>member
-1 MIYIMEKIKMKS
+1 MKL
-13 DKKYLIIGEFGQERN
+13 DKKYLIIGEFGQERR
-28 IIYQKDLTKHL
+28 ISSQKDLMKNI
-39 EISFKDLGLTKNDI
+39 EVSFKDLGLTKNDV

-59 DLENKTN
+59 ELENKTN
-66 LLLSSNK
+66 LILSSNK
-73 KENNSLNEIKE
+73 KENSNINEIKE

-105 LKQQIENNLYISA
+105 LKQQIENNSFISA
-118 KDLFSDKLS
+118 KELFGGRL
-127 FNFNNNSLLNKN
+127 FINLNNNSLINKN

-150 SHVQEIYSNFKSIS
+150 SHIQEIYSNFNSIS
-164 INIDKNFNLCNSL
+164 NNIDSNYELCRSL
-177 MNMNIIN
+177 ISKNIIN

-204 INFESLKVNLEEINK
+204 INFESLKENLEEMNK
-219 RVTSTE
+219 RVSSTE

-250 INENQIEQMKEKIN
+250 INENQIKQMKEKIN
-264 KKLNTLNEKM
+264 KKINTLNEKI
-274 KNKSKIFEEKIND
+274 KNKSKEFEEKLNIVNND
-287 MNNNNINLEQKI
+287 NINIEQKI
-299 KEIIDEKKL
+299 KDVIDEKKL
-308 EEIKNDIKRVKE
+308 EEIKKEIKRIKE
-320 KFNALKN
+320 KLNDLKN
-327 RYNKDKFNDEI
+327 KFNNEI
-338 KKIIEKYN
+338 EKIKEKYN
-346 NNIENNSEDKFDINY
+346 NNNIEKNNEDDIKY
-361 RIDKLDDYKKEDELN
+361 RIDKLDDYKNEDELN
-376 IIIHNIKNIKSETE
+376 IFIHNIKNIKNETE
-390 NIVNKI
+390 NIMNKI

-402 SIIKKFFRFSSEIF
+402 TIIKKFFRFSNDIF
-416 LALEPFESYNEKFN
+416 LALEPIESYNEKFN
-430 TYKNSLENIS
+430 TYKNSLEKIG
-440 KSNFDL
+440 KDNFDL

-454 RFKYYFN
+454 RFKFYFN

-467 NYLKDLKRI
+467 NYLKDLKRT
-476 IYKLKKSLI
+476 IYKLKKSLK

-493 FNEEIKNYFNGK
+493 FNEELKNYFNGK
-505 INDNVFGISNN
+505 INDKVFGISDS

-525 IKGSFDIYGDKNYSN
+525 IKGSFDIYGDKNYAN
-540 ITLEEDELNH
+540 ITLKEDELNL
-550 FNSNKKYD
+550 FNSNNKN
-558 LSKEKLIYLDDI
+558 EIEDI
-570 FSKND
+570 ISKND

-599 NIIENKNKEFKQLK
+599 NIIENKNNEFKQLK
-613 YNIEQINNLFNNKNK
+613 YNIDQINNLFNNKNK
-628 NIKYENRDIEIK
+628 NIKNENKDSNINIYENN
-640 KEESNGIKKENKI
+640 SIKKENKI

-685 IEDDKNKNNIN
+685 NEDINNKNNIN
-696 NENNIY
+696 NENNENNIY
-702 LSLEQTF
+702 LSLSQTF

-723 SIKNEEYNK
+723 SIKNEEYNR

-739 LRMSIEDK
+739 LKMSLEDK

>member
-1 MIYIMEKIKMKS
+1 MK
-13 DKKYLIIGEFGQERN
+13 N
-28 IIYQKDLTKHL
+28 I
-39 EISFKDLGLTKNDI
+39 EVSFKDLGLTKNDV

-59 DLENKTN
+59 ELENKTN
-66 LLLSSNK
+66 LILSSNK
-73 KENNSLNEIKE
+73 KENSNINEIKE

-105 LKQQIENNLYISA
+105 LKQQIENNSFISA
-118 KDLFSDKLS
+118 KELFGGRL
-127 FNFNNNSLLNKN
+127 FINLNNNSLINKN

-150 SHVQEIYSNFKSIS
+150 SHIQEIYSNFNSIS
-164 INIDKNFNLCNSL
+164 NNIDSNYELCRSL
-177 MNMNIIN
+177 ISKNIIN

-204 INFESLKVNLEEINK
+204 INFESLKENLEEMNK
-219 RVTSTE
+219 RVSSTE

-250 INENQIEQMKEKIN
+250 INENQIKQMKEKIN
-264 KKLNTLNEKM
+264 KKINTLNEKI
-274 KNKSKIFEEKIND
+274 KNKSKEFEEKVNILNND
-287 MNNNNINLEQKI
+287 NINIEQKI
-299 KEIIDEKKL
+299 KDVIDEKKL
-308 EEIKNDIKRVKE
+308 EEIKKEIKRIKE
-320 KFNALKN
+320 KLNDLKN
-327 RYNKDKFNDEI
+327 KFNNEI
-338 KKIIEKYN
+338 EKIKEKYN
-346 NNIENNSEDKFDINY
+346 NNNIEKNNEDDIKY
-361 RIDKLDDYKKEDELN
+361 RIDKLDDYKNEDELN
-376 IIIHNIKNIKSETE
+376 IFIHNIKNIKNETE
-390 NIVNKI
+390 NIMNKI

-402 SIIKKFFRFSSEIF
+402 TIIKKFFRLSNDIF
-416 LALEPFESYNEKFN
+416 LALEPIESYNEKFN
-430 TYKNSLENIS
+430 TYKNSLEKIG
-440 KSNFDL
+440 KDNFDL

-454 RFKYYFN
+454 RFKFYFN

-467 NYLKDLKRI
+467 NYLKDLKRT
-476 IYKLKKSLI
+476 IYKLKKSLK

-493 FNEEIKNYFNGK
+493 FNEELKNYFNGK
-505 INDNVFGISNN
+505 INDKVFGISDS

-525 IKGSFDIYGDKNYSN
+525 IKGSFDIYGDKNYAN
-540 ITLEEDELNH
+540 ITLKEDELNL
-550 FNSNKKYD
+550 FNSNNKN
-558 LSKEKLIYLDDI
+558 EIEDI
-570 FSKND
+570 ISKND

-599 NIIENKNKEFKQLK
+599 NIIENKNNEFKQLK
-613 YNIEQINNLFNNKNK
+613 YNIDQINNLFNNKNK
-628 NIKYENRDIEIK
+628 NIKNENKDSNINIYENN
-640 KEESNGIKKENKI
+640 SIKKENKI

-685 IEDDKNKNNIN
+685 NEDINNKNNIN
-696 NENNIY
+696 NENNENNIY
-702 LSLEQTF
+702 LSLSQTF

-723 SIKNEEYNK
+723 SIKNEEYNR

-739 LRMSIEDK
+739 LKMSLEDK

>member
-1 MIYIMEKIKMKS
+1 MEKIKMKS

-28 IIYQKDLTKHL
+28 IIYQKDLIKHL

-177 MNMNIIN
+177 INMNIIN

-346 NNIENNSEDKFDINY
+346 NNIEKNSEDKFDINY

-505 INDNVFGISNN
+505 INDNVFGMSNN

-628 NIKYENRDIEIK
+628 NIKYENRDIKIK

>member
-1 MIYIMEKIKMKS
+1 MKL
-13 DKKYLIIGEFGQERN
+13 DKKYLIIGEFGQERR
-28 IIYQKDLTKHL
+28 ISSQKDLMKNI
-39 EISFKDLGLTKNDI
+39 EVSFKDLGLTKNDV

-59 DLENKTN
+59 ELENKTN
-66 LLLSSNK
+66 LILSSNK
-73 KENNSLNEIKE
+73 KENSNINEIKE

-105 LKQQIENNLYISA
+105 LKQQIENNSFISA
-118 KDLFSDKLS
+118 KELFGGRL
-127 FNFNNNSLLNKN
+127 FINLNNNSLINKN

-150 SHVQEIYSNFKSIS
+150 SHIQEIYSNFNSIS
-164 INIDKNFNLCNSL
+164 NNIDSNYELCRSL
-177 MNMNIIN
+177 ISKNIIN

-190 ILYKYLKTR
+190 ILYNYLKTR

-204 INFESLKVNLEEINK
+204 INFESLKDYLEEMNK
-219 RVTSTE
+219 RVSSTE

-250 INENQIEQMKEKIN
+250 INENQIKQMKEKIN
-264 KKLNTLNEKM
+264 KKINTLNEKI
-274 KNKSKIFEEKIND
+274 KNKSKEFEEKVNILNND
-287 MNNNNINLEQKI
+287 NINIEQKI
-299 KEIIDEKKL
+299 KDVIDEKKL
-308 EEIKNDIKRVKE
+308 EEIKKEIKRIKE
-320 KFNALKN
+320 KLNDLKN
-327 RYNKDKFNDEI
+327 KFNNEI
-338 KKIIEKYN
+338 EKIKEKYN
-346 NNIENNSEDKFDINY
+346 NNNIEKNNEDDIKY
-361 RIDKLDDYKKEDELN
+361 RIDKLDDYKNEDELN
-376 IIIHNIKNIKSETE
+376 IFIHNIKNIKNETE
-390 NIVNKI
+390 NIMNKI

-402 SIIKKFFRFSSEIF
+402 TIIKKFFRFSNDIF
-416 LALEPFESYNEKFN
+416 LALEPIESYNEKFN
-430 TYKNSLENIS
+430 TYKNSLEKIG
-440 KSNFDL
+440 KDNFDL

-454 RFKYYFN
+454 RFKFYFN

-467 NYLKDLKRI
+467 NYLKDLKRT
-476 IYKLKKSLI
+476 IYKLKKSLK

-493 FNEEIKNYFNGK
+493 FNEELKNYFNGK
-505 INDNVFGISNN
+505 INDKVFGISDS

-525 IKGSFDIYGDKNYSN
+525 IKGSFDIYGDKNYAN
-540 ITLEEDELNH
+540 ITLKEDELNL
-550 FNSNKKYD
+550 FNSNNKN
-558 LSKEKLIYLDDI
+558 EIEDI
-570 FSKND
+570 ISKND

-599 NIIENKNKEFKQLK
+599 NIIENKNNEFKQLK
-613 YNIEQINNLFNNKNK
+613 YNIDQINNLFNNKNK
-628 NIKYENRDIEIK
+628 NIKNENKDSNINIYENN
-640 KEESNGIKKENKI
+640 SIKKENKI

-685 IEDDKNKNNIN
+685 NEDINNKNNIN
-696 NENNIY
+696 NENNENNIY
-702 LSLEQTF
+702 LSLSQTF

-723 SIKNEEYNK
+723 SIKNEEYNR

-739 LRMSIEDK
+739 LKMSLEDK